1 MKTMPV
7 KAFEHLIVYS
17 IARGC
22 SLSISDSEGKL
33 CQNCQDAQ
41 EAIRHV
47 ESVDYAALYIKEP
60 EADRF
65 TACAWVTADPTMEPQ
80 ETVIEYN
87 FCDYMT
93 RWAGTYQLTEL
104 TPITH

>member
-22 SLSISDSEGKL
+22 SLSVHDGEDWVDHDCK
-33 CQNCQDAQ
+33 DARTLV
-41 EAIRHV
+41 RHV
-47 ESVDYAALYIKEP
+47 ESVDGAALYIKEP
-60 EADRF
+60 GADHF
-65 TACAWVTADPTMEPQ
+65 VAHVLVTADPTMEPQ
-80 ETVIEYN
+80 ETVLDYTY
-87 FCDYMT
+87 CDYMT